1 MSRYKVSGYQ
11 RYTYDPQTQVDKCL
25 ECEKSVAECNVCAAN
40 PKAKHKKFIDEKV
53 IELWR
58 QGLYDIEIAK
68 VLDTTASRVSRIRS
82 KYNLAGNYYPRYKK
96 LDPEKVLEL
105 WESGKKD
112 VEIAQ
117 ALGCQRETVRKTRV
131 KLGLPPQCRRNKSET

>member
-40 PKAKHKKFIDEKV
+40 PKAKYKKFIDEKV

-58 QGLYDIEIAK
+58 QGLYDTEIAK
-68 VLDTTASRVSRIRS
+68 ALDTTSSRVSRIRS
-82 KYNLAGNYYPRYKK
+82 KYNLAVNYAPRYKK
-96 LDPEKVLEL
+96 LDTKKLFEL

-112 VEIAQ
+112 GEIAEV
-117 ALGCQRETVRKTRV
+117 LGCHHTTVRRTRDR
-131 KLGLPPQCRRNKSET
+131 LGLPSQCRRNKNET